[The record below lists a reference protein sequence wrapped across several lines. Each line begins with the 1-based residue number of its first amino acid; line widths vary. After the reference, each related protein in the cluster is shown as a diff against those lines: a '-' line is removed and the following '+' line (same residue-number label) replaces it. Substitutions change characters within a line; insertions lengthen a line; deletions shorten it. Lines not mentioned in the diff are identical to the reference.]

1 MMTQKKKAKS
11 AVEDNSNSNETP
23 QDVAKQLNEMEFC
36 VFDLE
41 TTGGNHSSD
50 KIIEIGMVKVK
61 GQKILA
67 EKDFL
72 IQPGIKIPEFI
83 QRLTSISQKDV
94 ADSPMVEEVID
105 EVLEFMGDAVL
116 VAHNTSFDVP
126 FFNSVL
132 SRMGKPEMKNP
143 SICTNLMTK
152 YLVPSLMNSNLNYM
166 SKIFEIRHKKAHR
179 ALDDAKASAELLI
192 RYLNI
197 FLDKGISKINHLYY
211 PRNRYE
217 LDRLNFKRG
226 DDLKLIEEK
235 LKILPSSALFTLKG
249 ENGIILTALPM
260 TKKKEEIAYAFEL
273 LQTQEWENATIKL
286 HGPLI
291 ESFIHFAGLFPK
303 LDTTMRHE
311 ILNFLWKTHLPK
323 MNQGP
328 HPSLLKEEKGL
339 DKLLGDFF
347 VANHLVP
354 EQYII
359 YPMAAISHR
368 QELVFRYPG
377 HKKKLL
383 QYINSKASKLAGG
396 KIKRQSVH
404 PQLKDFFESYLVE
417 VAASQ
422 KDLYFFKKKKVGT
435 TAAAQ
440 DVFFKEFENFLR
452 NNPNKYNFPRNYI

>member
-1 MMTQKKKAKS
+1 MKTENKESLSQNDESNLESIQATAEQIKS
-11 AVEDNSNSNETP
+11 
-23 QDVAKQLNEMEFC
+23 MEFC

-41 TTGGNHSSD
+41 TTGGNHQSD

-61 GQKILA
+61 GLEVIA

-72 IQPGIKIPEFI
+72 IQPGIKIPDFI

-94 ADSPMVEEVID
+94 ADSPLIEEVI
-105 EVLEFMGDAVL
+105 EEILEFMGDSVL

-132 SRMGKPEMKNP
+132 QRLGKPEIKNP

-179 ALDDAKASAELLI
+179 ALDDARASAELLI
-192 RYLNI
+192 RYLHI
-197 FLDKGISKINHLYY
+197 FLDKGITKLNHLYY

-217 LDRLNFKRG
+217 LDRLNFKREDNL
-226 DDLKLIEEK
+226 DDIAKK
-235 LKILPSSALFTLKG
+235 LKELPSPCLFTLKG

-260 TKKKEEIAYAFEL
+260 GKSESEVNYALEL
-273 LQTQEWENATIKL
+273 LHKLPWENATIKL
-286 HGPLI
+286 QGPVI
-291 ESFIHFAGLFPK
+291 ESFIHFASLFPK
-303 LDTTMRHE
+303 LETQMRHD
-311 ILNFLWKTHLPK
+311 ILNFLWKTHLPNLK
-323 MNQGP
+323 IGP
-328 HPSLLKEEKGL
+328 HPALSKEEKPL
-339 DKLLGDFF
+339 EKILGDFF

-359 YPMAAISHR
+359 YPTAAISHR

-377 HKKKLL
+377 HKKKLV
-383 QYINSKASKLAGG
+383 QYINSKSSKLAGG

-404 PQLKDFFESYLVE
+404 PQLKDFFEAYLYE
-417 VAASQ
+417 VAQ
-422 KDLYFFKKKKVGT
+422 TNRLLFFFGKKQLGNNQQT
-435 TAAAQ
+435 Q
-440 DVFFKEFENFLR
+440 DVFFKRFDEFLR
-452 NNPNKYNFPRNYI
+452 NNPNKYNFPRNYL

>member
-1 MMTQKKKAKS
+1 MTEKNQVQAT
-11 AVEDNSNSNETP
+11 NSNETP
-23 QDVAKQLNEMEFC
+23 QEVAKQLHEMEFC

-41 TTGGNHSSD
+41 TTGGNHQSD
-50 KIIEIGMVKVK
+50 KIIEIGMVRVK
-61 GQKILA
+61 GQKITA

-83 QRLTSISQKDV
+83 QRLTSISHKDV
-94 ADSPMVEEVID
+94 AHSPAIEEVMD
-105 EVLEFMGDAVL
+105 EVLQFMGDSVL

-132 SRMGKPEMKNP
+132 TRMGKPEMKNP

-179 ALDDAKASAELLI
+179 ALDDARASAELLI

-217 LDRLNFKRG
+217 LDRLNYKQG
-226 DDLKLIEEK
+226 DDIESIALKLK
-235 LKILPSSALFTLKG
+235 ALPSSALFTLKG

-260 TKKKEEIAYAFEL
+260 TNSKEEVAYALEL
-273 LQTQEWENATIKL
+273 LQSQTWENATIKL

-291 ESFIHFAGLFPK
+291 ESFIHFSGLFPK
-303 LDTTMRHE
+303 LETSMRHD
-311 ILNFLWKTHLPK
+311 ILNFLWKIHLPK
-323 MNQGP
+323 LTPGT
-328 HPSLLKEEKGL
+328 HPSLLKEEKNF

-359 YPMAAISHR
+359 YPMAAISQR

-383 QYINSKASKLAGG
+383 QYINSKSSKLAGG
-396 KIKRQSVH
+396 KIKKQSVH
-404 PQLKDFFESYLVE
+404 PQLKDFFEAYLFE
-417 VAASQ
+417 IAAS
-422 KDLYFFKKKKVGT
+422 KKGLYFFKKKKVGA
-435 TAAAQ
+435 TALTQ
-440 DVFFKEFENFLR
+440 DVFFKDFENFLR
-452 NNPNKYNFPRNYI
+452 NNPNRYHFPRNYI

>member
-1 MMTQKKKAKS
+1 MAKKKTIPES
-11 AVEDNSNSNETP
+11 EQLQTETP
-23 QDVAKQLNEMEFC
+23 EDVVTQLQNMEFC

-41 TTGGNHSSD
+41 TTGGNHQSD

-61 GQKILA
+61 NRKITG

-94 ADSPMVEEVID
+94 ANSPLIEDVIE
-105 EVLEFMGDAVL
+105 EVLEFMGDSIL

-132 SRMGKPEMKNP
+132 NRMGKPEMKNP

-166 SKIFEIRHKKAHR
+166 SKIFEIKHKKAHR
-179 ALDDAKASAELLI
+179 ALDDARASAELLI

-197 FLDKGISKINHLYY
+197 FIDKGISKVNHLYY

-217 LDRLNFKRG
+217 LDRLNFKKG
-226 DDLKLIEEK
+226 DDLAQIEEK
-235 LKILPSSALFTLKG
+235 LKVLPSSALFSLKG

-260 TKKKEEIAYAFEL
+260 TKAKDDVAFAMDLLKEL
-273 LQTQEWENATIKL
+273 EWENATIKL

-291 ESFIHFAGLFPK
+291 ETFIHFAGLFPK
-303 LDTTMRHE
+303 LETQMRHN

-323 MNQGP
+323 LNQGP
-328 HPSLLKEEKGL
+328 HPALMKEEQPIERV
-339 DKLLGDFF
+339 LGDFF
-347 VANHLVP
+347 VVNHLVP

-359 YPMAAISHR
+359 YPLAAISHR

-377 HKKKLL
+377 HKKKFL
-383 QYINSKASKLAGG
+383 QYINSKSSKISGG
-396 KIKRQSVH
+396 KIKKQSVH
-404 PQLKDFFESYLVE
+404 PQLKDFFESYLCE
-417 VAASQ
+417 MEAS
-422 KDLYFFKKKKVGT
+422 KKGMYFFKKKKVGA
-435 TAAAQ
+435 TAALQ
-440 DVFFKEFENFLR
+440 DVFFKDFENFLR

>member
-1 MMTQKKKAKS
+1 MPKKKS
-11 AVEDNSNSNETP
+11 VAVVDQVQSENSEE
-23 QDVAKQLNEMEFC
+23 VVKQLQEMEFC

-41 TTGGNHSSD
+41 TTGGNHQSD

-61 GQKILA
+61 DQKILA

-94 ADSPMVEEVID
+94 AKSPLIEEVID
-105 EVLEFMGDAVL
+105 EVLEFMGDSIL

-132 SRMGKPEMKNP
+132 TRLGKPEMKNP

-179 ALDDAKASAELLI
+179 ALDDARASAELLI

-217 LDRLNFKRG
+217 LDRLNFKKG
-226 DDLKLIEEK
+226 DDLKKIEEK
-235 LKILPSSALFTLKG
+235 LKVLPSSALFSLKG
-249 ENGIILTALPM
+249 ENGIILTALPI
-260 TKKKEEIAYAFEL
+260 TKSKTEVALAMEL
-273 LQTQEWENATIKL
+273 LQELDWENATIKL

-291 ESFIHFAGLFPK
+291 ETFIHFAGLFPK
-303 LDTTMRHE
+303 LETQMRHK
-311 ILNFLWKTHLPK
+311 ILNFLWETHLPK
-323 MNQGP
+323 LEQGP
-328 HPSLLKEEKGL
+328 HPRLVKEDQPLEKI
-339 DKLLGDFF
+339 LGDFF
-347 VANHLVP
+347 VVNHLVP

-359 YPMAAISHR
+359 YPIAAISHR

-377 HKKKLL
+377 HKKKFI
-383 QYINSKASKLAGG
+383 QYINSKSSKLAGG
-396 KIKRQSVH
+396 KIKKQSVH
-404 PQLKDFFESYLVE
+404 PQLKDFFEAYLLE
-417 VAASQ
+417 IEAS
-422 KDLYFFKKKKVGT
+422 KKGMYFFKKKKVGST
-435 TAAAQ
+435 PALQ
-440 DVFFKEFENFLR
+440 ENFYKDFENFLR